1 MLFGVTLESKQLIL
15 GKRGAPCAV
24 LDQSIRPEFFFS
36 PSLATPICTL
46 HVSILGLFSGDVVP
60 SAAAASM
67 ICVIIA
73 VAATFY
79 IAAVMGC

>member
-1 MLFGVTLESKQLIL
+1 LIF
-15 GKRGAPCAV
+15 GKRDVRCAV
-24 LDQSIRPEFFFS
+24 WGQSIRPEFLFS

-46 HVSILGLFSGDVVP
+46 HVPIFGLFSGDVVP

-73 VAATFY
+73 VAAAFY
-79 IAAVMGC
+79 IAAVMAS